1 MNFPSLFSNSRFNDF
16 FNLDT
21 PRSLSNSMDFDNADW
36 IPVAEITED
45 DKEFLV
51 KLEVPEVKKEDMK
64 IEVQNGSLCIS
75 GERKYEKKDKKLHR
89 VERFYG
95 SFERS
100 FSLPNNVDPDSIKAE
115 SNEGVLSI
123 HLLKTEVK
131 TTAIQSVK
139 IA

>member
-1 MNFPSLFSNSRFNDF
+1 MNSPNLFSNSRFSDF
-16 FNLDT
+16 FNVDT
-21 PRSLSNSMDFDNADW
+21 PRSLSNSGNFDNADW
-36 IPVAEITED
+36 VPVAEITED

-64 IEVQNGSLCIS
+64 VEVLNGALCIS
-75 GERKYEKKDKKLHR
+75 GERRYEKKDKKLHR

-100 FSLPNNVDPDSIKAE
+100 FSLPNNVDAESVKAE
-115 SNEGVLSI
+115 SKDGVLSI

-131 TTAIQSVK
+131 ATVKKSVK

>member
-75 GERKYEKKDKKLHR
+75 GERKYEKKDRKLHR

>member
-16 FNLDT
+16 FNVDT

-75 GERKYEKKDKKLHR
+75 GERKYEKKDRKLHR

>member
-16 FNLDT
+16 FNVDT